1 MRILS
6 FLRRAGLLCAAL
18 LLLSACGFQLRG
30 SATLPFETIF
40 LEIPEGNVMGADL
53 KRNLRAGTNVKVVD
67 SKAEAQAILTNVT
80 ELRTKIIL
88 SINSAGR
95 VREFRLRYNFNY
107 SLIDRNGKELA
118 PPSSLSL
125 ERDYAYSDDQVLAKE
140 AEETLLYRDMQND
153 LVQQIIRRLAATG
166 RPAS

>member
-1 MRILS
+1 MRIV
-6 FLRRAGLLCAAL
+6 RRLHLAGLLCAAL
-18 LLLSACGFQLRG
+18 LLLTACGFQLRG
-30 SATLPFETIF
+30 SATLPFDTIY
-40 LEIPEGNVMGADL
+40 LEIPEGNVIGAEL

-67 SKAEAQAILTNVT
+67 TKAEAQAILTNVT

-107 SLIDRNGKELA
+107 SLNDKNGKEMAA
-118 PPSSLSL
+118 PAQLSL
-125 ERDYAYSDDQVLAKE
+125 ERDYSFSDNQVLAKE

-153 LVQQIIRRLAATG
+153 LVQQIIRRLAATS